1 MSEHDKNLSRRKSPN
16 HASFPRPNVL
26 AVALLGGASA
36 VAVRTCRTLKRLR
49 EGNKLSRV
57 APAPDSDFPTAP
69 SRSLS
74 SCMIIE
80 PVDRADEALRLP
92 KGETPMPLELRVWSC
107 TVKYIVIPPT
117 AGYSSTLRRSVQWR
131 TIVKNERGSRIIPQF
146 REERKG
152 RKPSTASLS
161 SSASQGGQC
170 AGADATVACD
180 AWCLRGWLG
189 LIFVCWDVP
198 HGLARVE
205 RCASG
210 AAASRRV

>member
-92 KGETPMPLELRVWSC
+92 KGETPMPLVLHSKVHSNTSIPRDTQVLYDVVCSGEL
-107 TVKYIVIPPT
+107 
-117 AGYSSTLRRSVQWR
+117 G
-131 TIVKNERGSRIIPQF
+131 TIEKKERGSRIIPQF

-152 RKPSTASLS
+152 RKPSPASLS
-161 SSASQGGQC
+161 SSASQGVQR

>member
-1 MSEHDKNLSRRKSPN
+1 MQGCRCVGGTCKLIAVKGVVLFVLWCALSRKLRRHRSPALNPPNAWIPDGQRLLEHPALCAERRRTYMSEHDKNLSRRKSPN

-92 KGETPMPLELRVWSC
+92 KGETPMPLVLHSKVHSNTSIPRDT
-107 TVKYIVIPPT
+107 TV
-117 AGYSSTLRRSVQWR
+117 L
-131 TIVKNERGSRIIPQF
+131 
-146 REERKG
+146 
-152 RKPSTASLS
+152 
-161 SSASQGGQC
+161 
-170 AGADATVACD
+170 
-180 AWCLRGWLG
+180 
-189 LIFVCWDVP
+189 
-198 HGLARVE
+198 
-205 RCASG
+205 
-210 AAASRRV
+210 

>member
-107 TVKYIVIPPT
+107 TVKYIVIHCT
-117 AGYSSTLRRSVQWR
+117 SDRGILKYSSCAGLEGLATQL
-131 TIVKNERGSRIIPQF
+131 QF
-146 REERKG
+146 RAGDRREQ
-152 RKPSTASLS
+152 PASIGS
-161 SSASQGGQC
+161 
-170 AGADATVACD
+170 
-180 AWCLRGWLG
+180 
-189 LIFVCWDVP
+189 
-198 HGLARVE
+198 H
-205 RCASG
+205 
-210 AAASRRV
+210 